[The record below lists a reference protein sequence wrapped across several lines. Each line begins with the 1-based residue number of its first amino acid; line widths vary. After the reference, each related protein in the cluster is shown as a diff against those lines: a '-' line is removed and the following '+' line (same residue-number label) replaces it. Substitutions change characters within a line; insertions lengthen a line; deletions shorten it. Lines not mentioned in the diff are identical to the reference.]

1 MNYITSPP
9 EVVPYNTGK
18 VRIGSNYAPPVYIEP
33 PTPTMYRLQTS
44 MLNRQSP
51 RGRPSALIRALTF
64 VFHLIV
70 GRE

>member
-9 EVVPYNTGK
+9 EVIPYNTGK
-18 VRIGSNYAPPVYIEP
+18 VSIGSNYAPPVYTEP
-33 PTPTMYRLQTS
+33 LTPTMYRLQTA
-44 MLNRQSP
+44 LLERP
-51 RGRPSALIRALTF
+51 TLRGRPTALIRALTF

>member
-9 EVVPYNTGK
+9 EVIPYNTGK

-33 PTPTMYRLQTS
+33 LTPTMYRLQTS
-44 MLNRQSP
+44 MLRRQSP
-51 RGRPSALIRALTF
+51 RGKPPALIRALTF

>member
-1 MNYITSPP
+1 MDYITEPT
-9 EVVPYNTGK
+9 EVTPYNTGK
-18 VRIGSNYAPPVYIEP
+18 VRIGIGYQTPKYVDL

-44 MLNRQSP
+44 LLAYP
-51 RGRPSALIRALTF
+51 KTRGRPPALIRALTF